1 MTLHIEIRESQYII
15 IFNIINR
22 NDMMNIEEH
31 SEEHSKKKK
40 KNNLLRKVRS
50 NREGLVEVKNV
61 SVHSLSGWVE

>member
-1 MTLHIEIRESQYII
+1 MTLHIEIRERQYII

-40 KNNLLRKVRS
+40 KKQPT
-50 NREGLVEVKNV
+50 EKG
-61 SVHSLSGWVE
+61 